1 MDNKNEILTLIN
13 QSIDMK
19 NIHNHPLL
27 YCLPLD
33 RIDYNKNWYCDFCNS
48 QYNSNIASFYCTLCD
63 YDLCP
68 NCISNLQIDQIKFY
82 DYNSNEANN
91 LKNSQSS
98 NSFKWQKKYAEH
110 SHLLTLIKKINKN
123 YSWKCKKCSL
133 NYQNAEPSYNC
144 SLCDYYI
151 CRKCIDKKRVEPEPI
166 IFYHHQYNDFQFKS
180 FKILNEYFKN
190 SNLLY
195 SPLTIQILLGLLSN
209 GLSGQS
215 LEEIKKVFSFTN
227 IQIQNNSFQK
237 ILSSFKDIPL
247 ANLISCSF
255 EPNNDFRQHISN
267 YHACFSKKKETLNKF
282 IHDKTGKID
291 KYFDNQILFGMIL
304 ISVLDFKQ
312 PWKKKFNECAF
323 QKRFFVDNKEKNV
336 KMMNLLDNFKY
347 YKDNSFEMIEI
358 LHKNEDLSSLIIL
371 FPKKEVSLDNLIS
384 ELTQEK
390 FYEVYNKL
398 QLCKIDLT
406 LPKFNINDN
415 KKINI
420 QEMLK
425 KIGINNIFN
434 SYSSD
439 FVRILGNSN
448 NIAVSE
454 VIQTNLIEIDEKGEE
469 SNILFLINQPSEQ
482 IKTLTINRPFI
493 FIVKN
498 KAFEKG
504 KEIILFAKINEL

>member
-1 MDNKNEILTLIN
+1 MDNQYEILTLIN

-33 RIDYNKNWYCDFCNS
+33 RITKNIDWYCNFCNS
-48 QYNSNIASFYCTLCD
+48 QNNNNISSFYCTLCD

-68 NCISNLQIDQIKFY
+68 NCISNLQLDQIKFY

-98 NSFKWQKKYAEH
+98 DSFNWQKKFEEH

-123 YSWKCKKCSL
+123 YSWKCNKCSK
-133 NYQNAEPSYNC
+133 NYQNDEASFYC
-144 SLCDYYI
+144 SLCDYYL
-151 CRKCIDKKRVEPEPI
+151 CRKCMEGKRVEPVPI
-166 IFYHHQYNDFQFKS
+166 KIIPQPYNDFQFKS
-180 FKILNEYFKN
+180 FKILNEYHKN
-190 SNLLY
+190 NNLLY

-227 IQIQNNSFQK
+227 IQIENNSFQK

-255 EPNNDFRQHISN
+255 YPNNNFKQHISN
-267 YHACFSKKKETLNKF
+267 YHACFSNKKEELNKF
-282 IHDKTGKID
+282 IHDKIGKID
-291 KYFDNQILFGMIL
+291 KYFENQILFGMIL

-312 PWKKKFNECAF
+312 PWKKKFKECAF
-323 QKRFFVDNKEKNV
+323 QKRFFEDNKEKNV
-336 KMMNLLDNFKY
+336 KMMNLLDTFKY
-347 YKDNSFEMIEI
+347 YKDSSFEMIEI
-358 LHKNEDLSSLIIL
+358 LHKNENLSSLIL
-371 FPKKEVSLDNLIS
+371 FPNKGVSLDNLIS

-390 FYEVYNKL
+390 FYEIYNKL
-398 QLCKIDLT
+398 QLCRIDLT
-406 LPKFNINDN
+406 LPKFYINDN

-439 FVRILGNSN
+439 FERIIGNSK

-454 VIQTNLIEIDEKGEE
+454 VLQTNLIEIDEKGEE
-469 SNILFLINQPSEQ
+469 GNIFFMINQPSGQ
-482 IKTLTINRPFI
+482 TKTLTINRPFI
-493 FIVKN
+493 LVIKN
-498 KAFEKG
+498 KTFEKG
-504 KEIILFAKINEL
+504 KEIIMFAKINEL

>member
-1 MDNKNEILTLIN
+1 MDNKMEILTLIN

-33 RIDYNKNWYCDFCNS
+33 RIGSNINWYCNFCNS
-48 QYNSNIASFYCTLCD
+48 QYNSNISSFYCTLCD

-68 NCISNLQIDQIKFY
+68 NCMANLQIDQIRFY
-82 DYNSNEANN
+82 DYNSTDANN

-98 NSFKWQKKYAEH
+98 NSFKWQKKFSEH

-123 YSWKCKKCSL
+123 FSWKCNKCSL
-133 NYQNAEPSYNC
+133 NYQNDEATFYC
-144 SLCDYYI
+144 SFCNYYLCK
-151 CRKCIDKKRVEPEPI
+151 KCMEEKRVEPSPI
-166 IFYHHQYNDFQFKS
+166 IIIPQHFNDFQFKS
-180 FKILNEYFKN
+180 FKILNEYHKN

-195 SPLTIQILLGLLSN
+195 SPLNIQILFGLLSN

-227 IQIQNNSFQK
+227 FQIQNNSFQK

-247 ANLISCSF
+247 ANLISCPF
-255 EPNNDFRQHISN
+255 EPNNNFKQDISN
-267 YHACFSKKKETLNKF
+267 YHVCFPNRKETLNKF
-282 IHDKTGKID
+282 IHDKIGKID
-291 KYFDNQILFGMIL
+291 KYFGNQILFGMIL
-304 ISVLDFKQ
+304 ISVLDFNQ
-312 PWKKKFNECAF
+312 PWKEKFKECTF

-336 KMMNLLDNFKY
+336 KMMNLLANLKY
-347 YKDNSFEMIEI
+347 YKDSSFEMIEI
-358 LHKNEDLSSLIIL
+358 LHKDENLSSLIL
-371 FPKKEVSLDNLIS
+371 FPNKDVSLDNLIS

-390 FYEVYNKL
+390 FYDVYSKL
-398 QLCKIDLT
+398 QLCRIDLT
-406 LPKFNINDN
+406 LPKININDN

-420 QEMLK
+420 EEMLK

-439 FVRILGNSN
+439 FVKIIGNSN
-448 NIAVSE
+448 FIAVNE
-454 VIQTNLIEIDEKGEE
+454 VLQTNLIEIDEKGEE
-469 SNILFLINQPSEQ
+469 SNIFFMINQPSVQ

-493 FIVKN
+493 LVIKN
-498 KAFEKG
+498 KTFEKG

>member
-1 MDNKNEILTLIN
+1 MDNNNEILTLLN
-13 QSIDMK
+13 QSVDMK
-19 NIHNHPLL
+19 IHNHPLL
-27 YCLPLD
+27 YCLTLD
-33 RIDYNKNWYCDFCNS
+33 RFGSNTSWFCNFCNS
-48 QYNSNIASFYCTLCD
+48 QYNNNISSFYCTLCD

-68 NCISNLQIDQIKFY
+68 NCMSNLQIDQIKFY
-82 DYNSNEANN
+82 DYNSNAANN

-98 NSFKWQKKYAEH
+98 NSFKWQKKFGEH

-123 YSWKCKKCSL
+123 YSWKCNSCSMK
-133 NYQNAEPSYNC
+133 YQNDEASYYC

-151 CRKCIDKKRVEPEPI
+151 CKKCIDEKRVEPVPVI
-166 IFYHHQYNDFQFKS
+166 IFSQQYNDFQFKS
-180 FKILNEYFKN
+180 FKILNEYHKN

-209 GLSGQS
+209 GLTGNS
-215 LEEIKKVFSFTN
+215 LEEIKKVFSN
-227 IQIQNNSFQK
+227 KDIQIQNNSFQK
-237 ILSSFKDIPL
+237 ILSSLKDIPL
-247 ANLISCSF
+247 ANLIFCSF
-255 EPNNDFRQHISN
+255 APNNNFNNSISN
-267 YHACFSKKKETLNKF
+267 YQACFSNKKEKMNKF
-282 IHDKTGKID
+282 IHDKIKKID

-312 PWKKKFNECAF
+312 PWKKQFKECAF
-323 QKRFFVDNKEKNV
+323 QKKFFVDKNEKNV
-336 KMMNLLDNFKY
+336 KMMNLSDNFKY

-358 LHKNEDLSSLIIL
+358 LHKNEDFSSLIL

-406 LPKFNINDN
+406 FPKFNINDN

-420 QEMLK
+420 EEMLK
-425 KIGINNIFN
+425 KIGVNNIFN

-439 FVRILGNSN
+439 FARILGNSN

-454 VIQTNLIEIDEKGEE
+454 VLQTNMIEIDEKGEE
-469 SNILFLINQPSEQ
+469 SNLFFMINQPFEQ

-493 FIVKN
+493 FIIKN
-498 KAFEKG
+498 KTFEKG
-504 KEIILFAKINEL
+504 KDILLFAKINEL